1 MFDVDVSVNAVV
13 VKFIKKRRRKQ
24 ILYPK
29 RYTFKIHYLQ
39 AKDVKAGQTLYVKN
53 RKGEKVPVIV
63 QDLLELA
70 PRECR
75 EYKAILTNPEDIEE
89 VKI

>member
-1 MFDVDVSVNAVV
+1 MNMNVNAVV
-13 VKFIKKRRRKQ
+13 VKFRKKRRRKQ

-29 RYTFKIHYLQ
+29 NYTFKIHYLQ

-53 RKGEKVPVIV
+53 RKGKTAPVIV

-75 EYKAILTNPEDIEE
+75 RYKAILTNVRDIEKVE
-89 VKI
+89 I